1 MLLQRAKEEVVLTK
15 NEMINYIQ
23 FLADKRLSLKESTHS
38 EEEDKTFAKGK
49 TVMAQSEIERLNL
62 QIPLSLNIFSL
73 TCNNDFSNF
82 TSETLPDSRINFE
95 FETSDEETENYTT
108 ELETSD
114 SEETET
120 PFSDSS
126 DNEDTTF

>member
-1 MLLQRAKEEVVLTK
+1 L
-15 NEMINYIQ
+15 N
-23 FLADKRLSLKESTHS
+23 ESTRS
-38 EEEDKTFAKGK
+38 GEEDKKFTNGK

-62 QIPLSLNIFSL
+62 QIPLSLNILSL
-73 TCNNDFSNF
+73 TCNNDFSNL
-82 TSETLPDSRINFE
+82 TSKTLPDLKINFE

-126 DNEDTTF
+126 DNEDTF